1 MSKPTREFGV
11 ILLASVEWK
20 PVSPNRTAGQ
30 HWSVKHRH
38 RKAAQLAWERATAG
52 NAVELSKLRVRLSS

>member
-1 MSKPTREFGV
+1 MSKHPPASGA

-38 RKAAQLAWERATAG
+38 RKAAQLAWERATA
-52 NAVELSKLRVRLSS
+52 ASAIDLSKLRVLLSS

>member
-1 MSKPTREFGV
+1 MSKPPPEFGV

-30 HWSVKHRH
+30 HWTAKHRH
-38 RKAAQLAWERATAG
+38 RKAAQLAWERAAKAS
-52 NAVELSKLRVRLSS
+52 AVDLSKLRVLLSS